1 MVQQMFYCMRT
12 FRLQK
17 CILNTSTFVL
27 FILQI
32 KISELQY
39 IALFVVSGSIKK
51 QFCNLLCQYLPFITI
66 FSINFARSKNIGL
79 PHVAHI
85 VTLSNYE

>member
-1 MVQQMFYCMRT
+1 MFYCMRT

-17 CILNTSTFVL
+17 CILNTSTSFDL

-32 KISELQY
+32 K

-51 QFCNLLCQYLPFITI
+51 QFLNLLCQYLPFITI
-66 FSINFARSKNIGL
+66 FSINFARRKI
-79 PHVAHI
+79 
-85 VTLSNYE
+85 

>member
-1 MVQQMFYCMRT
+1 MFTLKETELMKVFPFGKT
-12 FRLQK
+12 KKLQNFYGTTDVLLHAHFSFTK
-17 CILNTSTFVL
+17 VHLNTSTFVL

-51 QFCNLLCQYLPFITI
+51 QFLNLLCQYL
-66 FSINFARSKNIGL
+66 S
-79 PHVAHI
+79 
-85 VTLSNYE
+85 LSLFFQ

>member
-39 IALFVVSGSIKK
+39 IALFVVSGSVQKAIS
-51 QFCNLLCQYLPFITI
+51 QFIMSI
-66 FSINFARSKNIGL
+66 FTFYHYFFNKFCTVEKYRVTPRCSYRNFK
-79 PHVAHI
+79 
-85 VTLSNYE
+85 